1 MYCKYCGNEI
11 SDDSQYCQYCDG
23 QQDSLLLNQVDNG
36 GHNPIND
43 IEQLKTLDEE
53 QKSDSTVANKQPMKK
68 VNIFTIVVSVAVFLI
83 GTITF
88 FCFNNKAEENFTE
101 TISVEKQETSKE
113 VNTDWIEKE
122 TATTDFINYNT
133 IYNFSGQRIYVGDN
147 NYTPK
152 KWYHYKYSEAR
163 FSKVKV
169 TISVGGSTYTSRI
182 VSVSFTMNRAM
193 FGDKKAM
200 IKTKDGF
207 IEFWEMRDGSFSLY
221 GKHKNLT
228 FIFNDYF
235 PRNEG

>member
-1 MYCKYCGNEI
+1 MK
-11 SDDSQYCQYCDG
+11 SM
-23 QQDSLLLNQVDNG
+23 SLFRRFIG
-36 GHNPIND
+36 S
-43 IEQLKTLDEE
+43 LKD
-53 QKSDSTVANKQPMKK
+53 K
-68 VNIFTIVVSVAVFLI
+68 VLKMILFFASFSVFQGCSKAQTRSFTYTIFFSVALFLF
-83 GTITF
+83 GTISLS
-88 FCFNNKAEENFTE
+88 CFNSKTEENSTE
-101 TISVEKQETSKE
+101 TISDEQQEPSVK

-122 TATTDFINYNT
+122 TEITDFINYNT
-133 IYNFSGQRIYVGDN
+133 LYSFNGHRIYVGDN

-163 FSKVKV
+163 FSKTKV
-169 TISVGGSTYTSRI
+169 IISVGGSTYTSRI
-182 VSVSFTMNRAM
+182 VSASFTMNRAV

-235 PRNEG
+235 CRNEE

>member
-1 MYCKYCGNEI
+1 MYCKHCGKEI
-11 SDDSQYCQYCDG
+11 AK
-23 QQDSLLLNQVDNG
+23 
-36 GHNPIND
+36 I
-43 IEQLKTLDEE
+43 
-53 QKSDSTVANKQPMKK
+53 
-68 VNIFTIVVSVAVFLI
+68 NIFTIFFNVAVFLFS
-83 GTITF
+83 TF
-88 FCFNNKAEENFTE
+88 TLSCSNSKTKENSTE
-101 TISVEKQETSKE
+101 TISIEQQKPSKE

-133 IYNFSGQRIYVGDN
+133 IYNFSGLRIYVGDN

-163 FSKVKV
+163 FSKKNV
-169 TISVGGSTYTSRI
+169 TISVGGSTYTSII

-207 IEFWEMRDGSFSLY
+207 IEFWEMRDGSISLY

-235 PRNEG
+235 SRNED